1 MKNLIVEGIYK
12 EDNISPCL
20 KIEITEKLW
29 SKIKA
34 FTQHLIKRNY
44 PYDTLCWAL
53 AEFQIIF
60 EKGRKKFSEQDVIR
74 RAKSI
79 LESPLKYEDVC
90 QLISM
95 LKVYLEEAKLYP

>member
-1 MKNLIVEGIYK
+1 ML
-12 EDNISPCL
+12 
-20 KIEITEKLW
+20 
-29 SKIKA
+29 
-34 FTQHLIKRNY
+34 
-44 PYDTLCWAL
+44 AL

-79 LESPLKYEDVC
+79 LEFPLKYEDVC